1 MTEPE
6 PGELERFAFDQALVA
21 AYRTEMFNPI

>member
-1 MTEPE
+1 MASS
-6 PGELERFAFDQALVA
+6 ERVVGAAENVDKLVA